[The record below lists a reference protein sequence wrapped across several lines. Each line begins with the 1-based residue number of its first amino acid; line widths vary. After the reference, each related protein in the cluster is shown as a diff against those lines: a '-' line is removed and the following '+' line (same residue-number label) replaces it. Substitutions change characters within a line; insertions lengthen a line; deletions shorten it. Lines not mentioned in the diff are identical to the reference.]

1 MVIGQYTAGTPEMSE
16 AAITLIAAIT
26 STVVGIGTFF
36 HFFLWIF
43 WWPRATG
50 TVTGNV
56 TNLRSTDGTEYAYF
70 PLIEFR
76 AANGKTY
83 EVQGDIGLNDEWPI
97 GQKVGL
103 RYRATNPNHAT
114 IMKGWQRLIFSAVFI
129 CFAIACW
136 YAWSGISEG

>member
-1 MVIGQYTAGTPEMSE
+1 MSV
-16 AAITLIAAIT
+16 ATITLIAAIAF
-26 STVVGIGTFF
+26 TVVGIGTFF
-36 HFFLWIF
+36 HYFLLIF

-56 TNLRSTDGTEYAYF
+56 ADLRSTDGNEYAYF
-70 PLIEFR
+70 PRIEFR

-97 GQKVGL
+97 GQRVEL
-103 RYRATNPNHAT
+103 CYRAANPNHTT

-129 CFAIACW
+129 GFAIACW
-136 YAWSGISEG
+136 YAWLGMPPD